1 MGHRAKHRRANWIP
15 ERLEKAIRHQAVD
28 DNRKAA
34 DAARKAAAQVGVQ
47 K

>member
-1 MGHRAKHRRANWIP
+1 MGHRAKHLRRNWIP

-34 DAARKAAAQVGVQ
+34 DAARKAAAQEAV